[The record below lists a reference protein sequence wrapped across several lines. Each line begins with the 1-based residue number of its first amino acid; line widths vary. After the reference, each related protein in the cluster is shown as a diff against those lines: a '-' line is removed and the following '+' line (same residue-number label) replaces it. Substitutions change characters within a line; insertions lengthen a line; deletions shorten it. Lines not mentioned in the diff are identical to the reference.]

1 MTPQMVL
8 RRRRMHHRVDWISKG
23 AGEAEGWKRTK
34 ERLVGA
40 CTPRALTQVRKRR
53 TASYPAPWIWN
64 IIADGMTDDRLTKE
78 IKELLAKEGIEIFG
92 FAPLPSSEEL
102 ETILGKDYLETLPD
116 SLSYMKKPAWRD
128 PLLFLPW
135 AKSAVCV
142 ALPYNTTRE
151 LSTDLISHGK
161 TWISR
166 YAWGDDYHDV
176 LRKKLKPVQAFL
188 HAQGFKARI
197 TVDSFPVL
205 ERTLAQKAGLGFIG
219 NNGLLINSSAG
230 SYLFLGEIFTD
241 EEFPAIQPLMSLCRD
256 CGRCVSACP
265 SGALTGN
272 GRVVPSLCLSSYNVE
287 WKGDFPP
294 SAPPFSG
301 RLFGC
306 DLCQEACPFNDGAP
320 LSGERSFV
328 PQPGLFA
335 PEISLLFEDKKEK
348 IEAMIKRTPLAR
360 RGVLGLMLSAEKLRR
375 ENQTK
380 SEDTELSS

>member
-1 MTPQMVL
+1 
-8 RRRRMHHRVDWISKG
+8 
-23 AGEAEGWKRTK
+23 
-34 ERLVGA
+34 
-40 CTPRALTQVRKRR
+40 
-53 TASYPAPWIWN
+53 
-64 IIADGMTDDRLTKE
+64 MTDDRLTKE

-92 FAPLPSSEEL
+92 FAPLPSPEEL
-102 ETILGKDYLETLPD
+102 ETILNRDYLDTLPD

-128 PLLFLPW
+128 PRLFLPW
-135 AKSAVCV
+135 AKSAICV

-151 LSTDLISHGK
+151 LSTGYISK
-161 TWISR
+161 SRAWISR

-176 LRKKLKPVQAFL
+176 LRKKLKPVQTFL
-188 HAQGFKARI
+188 QAQGFRARI

-219 NNGLLINSSAG
+219 NNGLLIHPRAG
-230 SYLFLGEIFTD
+230 SYLFLGEVLTD
-241 EEFPAIQPLMSLCRD
+241 MEFPTSQPAVSLCSD
-256 CGRCVSACP
+256 CGRCVSTCP

-306 DLCQEACPFNDGAP
+306 DLCQEACPFNNGAP

-328 PQPGLFA
+328 PRPGLFA
-335 PEISLLFEDKKEK
+335 PEISFLFEGNKGK
-348 IEAMIKRTPLAR
+348 IEAMIKRTPLER
-360 RGVLGLMLSAEKLRR
+360 RGVLGLMLSAERLRR